1 MNIKHLNDDELR
13 SLLSAG
19 IDVYSKDDLK
29 EIIDDLI
36 DRIDQVYKDNQDAID
51 DISNH
56 FEEFESAYATV
67 SHDIDNELTK
77 EYRNELKELKELI
90 MEGNEWLI

>member
-36 DRIDQVYKDNQDAID
+36 DRIDQVYKDNQYAID
-51 DISNH
+51 DIANH

-77 EYRNELKELKELI
+77 EYMHELKQLKELI
-90 MEGNEWLI
+90 MDNEWLI

>member
-1 MNIKHLNDDELR
+1 MNIKHLNDSEVVSFISGGLD
-13 SLLSAG
+13 
-19 IDVYSKDDLK
+19 YSNDILKD
-29 EIIDDLI
+29 IIDDLVN
-36 DRIDQVYKDNQDAID
+36 RLEQCEKDNQDAID

-77 EYRNELKELKELI
+77 EYRHELKQLKEII
-90 MEGNEWLI
+90 MEGDE

>member
-36 DRIDQVYKDNQDAID
+36 DQIDQVYKDNQDAID

-90 MEGNEWLI
+90 MEGNE

>member
-51 DISNH
+51 DIASH

-77 EYRNELKELKELI
+77 EYRHELKQLKELI
-90 MEGNEWLI
+90 MEGDE